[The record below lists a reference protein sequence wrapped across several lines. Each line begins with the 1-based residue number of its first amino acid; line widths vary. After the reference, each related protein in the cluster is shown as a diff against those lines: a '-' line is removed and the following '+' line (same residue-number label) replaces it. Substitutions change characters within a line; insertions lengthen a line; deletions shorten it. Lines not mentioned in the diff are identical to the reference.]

1 MRKLLEKIHTGNL
14 FALLWNLLIVYVAY
28 SLCRLMFY
36 LLNLPT
42 YSDISGGHVLDLF
55 GAGLIFDTSAIVYT
69 NAILIIMFLL
79 PLHWKEN
86 GIYYKVARWY
96 YTIVNSFCISTNLID
111 CVYYQYTGKRTTMSV
126 LNEFSNEGFGN
137 MANILGKQ
145 FLDNWY
151 LVLLAVLI
159 WWLFYKLF
167 RSFPQT
173 GLYVVQQVAP
183 TDKQIPN
190 QIIMFEI
197 NTDARFGQFG
207 GISIVPNVCI
217 DPCQA
222 DQCKNENQCQDNG
235 GSGQN
240 ASFHFFLHRC
250 SFIHLLKFLFY
261 LWRKLFRRASRL
273 R

>member
-1 MRKLLEKIHTGNL
+1 MRKLLEKIHTCNL

-96 YTIVNSFCISTNLID
+96 YTIVNGFCISTNLID

-151 LVLLAVLI
+151 LVLLAVLM

-167 RSFPQT
+167 RSPKD
-173 GLYVVQQVAP
+173 L
-183 TDKQIPN
+183 N
-190 QIIMFEI
+190 
-197 NTDARFGQFG
+197 
-207 GISIVPNVCI
+207 
-217 DPCQA
+217 
-222 DQCKNENQCQDNG
+222 
-235 GSGQN
+235 
-240 ASFHFFLHRC
+240 
-250 SFIHLLKFLFY
+250 LKD
-261 LWRKLFRRASRL
+261 
-273 R
+273 